1 MICVLQSWCSPTT
14 WWWFEFKS
22 EICDRVIRRR
32 LAVTMTATATV
43 RAEDAR
49 VTWANAMRRCVTRP
63 DAIHADGSIDQAFF
77 KPKKVVF
84 ETANKKWGEEERGN
98 LLRGIETYGLG
109 EWGVMKRELLPDWD
123 TLSLRVKASRMMGT
137 QSLARYPKGWRGDA
151 AAVEAEYAKNKAIG
165 EATGCWKSGTLVED
179 DHGSVAKYIEAN
191 GL

>member
-1 MICVLQSWCSPTT
+1 MA
-14 WWWFEFKS
+14 
-22 EICDRVIRRR
+22 RVSD
-32 LAVTMTATATV
+32 V
-43 RAEDAR
+43 DAR
-49 VTWANAMRRCVTRP
+49 VAWANAMRLCVTRP
-63 DAIHADGSIDQAFF
+63 DAIHDDGSIDQSFF

-84 ETANKKWGEEERGN
+84 ETVNKKWGEEERAN
-98 LLRGIETYGLG
+98 LLRGIERYGLG
-109 EWGVMKRELLPDWD
+109 EWGAMKRELLPDWD

-179 DHGSVAKYIEAN
+179 DHGSVAKYMEAN